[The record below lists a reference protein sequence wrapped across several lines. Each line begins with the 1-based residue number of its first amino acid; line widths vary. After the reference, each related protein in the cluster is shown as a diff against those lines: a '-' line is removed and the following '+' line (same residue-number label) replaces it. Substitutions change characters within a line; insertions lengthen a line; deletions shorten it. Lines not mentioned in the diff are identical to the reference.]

1 MKIIY
6 FDIDGTLRDEN
17 TGVSEKTKY
26 VIKECKRNG
35 IKTIICTGRNPG
47 SVQKDILELELDGG
61 IYSGGCLVEFENRQI
76 QNIAFP
82 MIFVKEI
89 IDMQEQQETV
99 GKNQNG
105 LAIETGKMVYMN
117 RKASELYNEL
127 FREKTKEFSETDR
140 KRIKEKNH
148 FLYEDN
154 IKKFDPEGEKAYK
167 ICFTG
172 KQEEL
177 EKWKKELEGRCSV
190 VQFIPFGKEW
200 LLECT
205 PEDCDKGQAVKRLN
219 EFLGIEKKDSM
230 SFGDGENDIPLL
242 LATGTGI
249 AMKNG
254 SGKLKEI
261 ATGICDSVQNDGIY
275 YEMANRR
282 LIQYLK
288 MM

>member
-17 TGVSEKTKY
+17 TGVSEKIKY

-35 IKTIICTGRNPG
+35 IKTIVCTGRNPG
-47 SVQKDILELELDGG
+47 SVQKDVLELELDGG

-76 QNIAFP
+76 QNTAFP
-82 MIFVKEI
+82 TRLVKEMI
-89 IDMQEQQETV
+89 EKQNSQKVDDQ
-99 GKNQNG
+99 NQNG
-105 LAIETGKMVYMN
+105 FVIETEKMVYMN
-117 RKASELYNEL
+117 REASEIYNEL
-127 FREKTKEFSETDR
+127 FQEKTKNLSETER

-154 IKKFDPEGEKAYK
+154 IKEFCLEGEKVYK

-177 EKWKKELEGRCSV
+177 KRWKKDLEEKCSI

-200 LLECT
+200 LLECI
-205 PEDCDKGQAVKRLN
+205 PESCDKGQAVRRLN
-219 EFLGIEKKDSM
+219 EILGIEKKDSM

-249 AMKNG
+249 AMQNG
-254 SGKLKEI
+254 SEKLKEV
-261 ATGICDSVQNDGIY
+261 AAGICDSVQNDGIY
-275 YEMANRR
+275 YEMINRR
-282 LIQYLK
+282 LIQHFIK
-288 MM
+288 S